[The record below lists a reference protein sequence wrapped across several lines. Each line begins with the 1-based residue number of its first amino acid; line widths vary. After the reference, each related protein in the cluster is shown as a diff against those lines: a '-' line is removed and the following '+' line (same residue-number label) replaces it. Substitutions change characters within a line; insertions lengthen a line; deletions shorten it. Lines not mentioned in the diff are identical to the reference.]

1 VGAPGNQDASK
12 HFLFRQSLAP
22 GWGSGATPLARP
34 PDDKRRKANAR
45 VAQVRHLLALTSFM
59 RVFVAHAD
67 VGGVDRTV
75 VVALTEGST
84 FEDLKEKCKAKFR
97 LTGPISL
104 CLDIAGKPEIEGID
118 EVNDEDRIRI
128 TTIRATE
135 TVVITDGEGDQA
147 NNESSDDKVKDSGKK
162 DSAVDSEEDSEEEDS
177 EKEDSEEEDSE
188 EEDSGEE
195 DSGEEENSSE
205 EEGDCSDDDAV
216 QHKSKKAKVSHS
228 PSSPASASVS
238 MKAEMDDVPPPA
250 VPTSVDAGIRERIR
264 SMIKRGLHP
273 NTPEPEA
280 ANSMRL
286 AERMLRKH
294 NVTHSEVMQTAE
306 DASVNGD
313 MVKVHIRNP
322 QTGKSSTTKHWF
334 QDLAR
339 AMTLYFNCK
348 FYFNVK
354 LGQRCFFAFYGIA
367 SNVYAAAFAFETA
380 FNHIMR
386 RVSLHAVPSDEYDR
400 KHRAGEIFVN
410 RATYTRMARVSYCD
424 GVAKGLLERI
434 KKPEETEY
442 DATPDQET
450 RLASVTKK
458 VEESV
463 LEKNKIT
470 FFKGKRRT
478 YKRALVQRSYAAGKL
493 DSSHIDLMQRKLA

>member
-1 VGAPGNQDASK
+1 
-12 HFLFRQSLAP
+12 
-22 GWGSGATPLARP
+22 
-34 PDDKRRKANAR
+34 
-45 VAQVRHLLALTSFM
+45 M
-59 RVFVAHAD
+59 RVFVAHDD
-67 VGGVDRTV
+67 VGGVDRSF

-147 NNESSDDKVKDSGKK
+147 KNESSDDVKDSGKK
-162 DSAVDSEEDSEEEDS
+162 DSAEDSEEDSEEEDSEEEDS

-188 EEDSGEE
+188 EEDSEEEDSEEEDSGE

-205 EEGDCSDDDAV
+205 EEGDGSDDDAV
-216 QHKSKKAKVSHS
+216 QHKSKKAKVSRS
-228 PSSPASASVS
+228 PSSPTSATVS
-238 MKAEMDDVPPPA
+238 MEAFMDKNVSAPA
-250 VPTSVDAGIRERIR
+250 VSTSSVDADIMTRIR
-264 SMIKRGLHP
+264 NILKRGLHH
-273 NTPEPEA
+273 NTPVAEA
-280 ANSMRL
+280 ANSMRVV
-286 AERMLRKH
+286 ERMLRKH
-294 NVTHSEVMQTAE
+294 NVDRSEVMETAE

-339 AMTLYFNCK
+339 AMTHHFNCK
-348 FYFNVK
+348 YYFDVK

-367 SNVYAAAFAFETA
+367 SNVYAAALAFETA
-380 FNHIMR
+380 FNRIMTL
-386 RVSLHAVPSDEYDR
+386 VSLHVVPSDEYDR
-400 KHRAGEIFVN
+400 KHRAGDISVN

-424 GVAKGLLERI
+424 GVAKGLLERV

-442 DATPDQET
+442 DATPDVTPDQET
-450 RLASVTKK
+450 RLACVTKK
-458 VEESV
+458 VEKSV

-470 FFKGKRRT
+470 FSKGKRRT
-478 YKRALVQRSYAAGKL
+478 YKRAHVVQRSYAAGKL
-493 DSSHIDLMQRKLA
+493 DSSQIDLMQRKLE